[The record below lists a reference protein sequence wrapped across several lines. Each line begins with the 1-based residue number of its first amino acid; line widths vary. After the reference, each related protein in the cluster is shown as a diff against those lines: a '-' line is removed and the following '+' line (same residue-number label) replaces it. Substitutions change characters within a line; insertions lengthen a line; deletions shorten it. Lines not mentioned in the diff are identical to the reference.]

1 MAVLNERYATPARSI
16 WEWANPL
23 PHFAPDASRKAGAAV
38 CGFVQDRDRIVT
50 DHGFWELGRFSV
62 ALFGESPSVTLRR
75 PAEQGFTS
83 RLMMPAP
90 VLTSA
95 RRGRLLWRSNSSGEA
110 MSATPNA
117 GPASW
122 SSGIG
127 REARASNQ
135 YIRTLRRSDLMLRK
149 GRLAPAAGVLRA
161 YVRCGAG
168 ARTSSP
174 WEAGPPNS
182 LSGRP
187 ATA

>member
-95 RRGRLLWRSNSSGEA
+95 RPGRLLWRSNSSGEA
-110 MSATPNA
+110 MSATPT
-117 GPASW
+117 ASPRT
-122 SSGIG
+122 SPRSFSIVFV
-127 REARASNQ
+127 REAALNLFLVLPN
-135 YIRTLRRSDLMLRK
+135 TLPWLLTK
-149 GRLAPAAGVLRA
+149 WVPVHAGHV
-161 YVRCGAG
+161 
-168 ARTSSP
+168 TPS
-174 WEAGPPNS
+174 
-182 LSGRP
+182 
-187 ATA
+187 